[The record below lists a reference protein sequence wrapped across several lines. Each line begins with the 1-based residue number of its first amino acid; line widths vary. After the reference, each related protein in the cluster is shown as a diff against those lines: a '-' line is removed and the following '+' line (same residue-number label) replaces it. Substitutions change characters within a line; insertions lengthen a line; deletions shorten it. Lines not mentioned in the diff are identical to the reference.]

1 MQIHPEDASYLGVID
16 QALIWISSRRGKV
29 IARASVT
36 ERANR
41 GAVYMTYQWWIGACN
56 ELTVDHVDPVSKTPE
71 LNIVRLRSRRLA
83 IKLRQSNML
92 SNNTA
97 S

>member
-1 MQIHPEDASYLGVID
+1 M
-16 QALIWISSRRGKV
+16 

-36 ERANR
+36 DRANR

-71 LNIVRLRSRRLA
+71 FKHCAVKVEAISDQHAAEQYVEQRYHLLKKRLLEA
-83 IKLRQSNML
+83 ATVQ
-92 SNNTA
+92 
-97 S
+97 